1 MTDLRRRHLPRRPPA
16 RAFAVAWAVV
26 GIGLAGI
33 FPAAAGAATTHRDK
47 STTTT
52 ERTTTTS
59 TAPQPRT
66 SCQSVAY
73 IGDSTSESLVSDV
86 YIDPSQQLPAQ
97 FQRVGVQD
105 VNLQISGARSI
116 VETYEG
122 EPNAYT
128 VAQQLLSQGFHGCWV
143 IAMGTND
150 AADVAAGSNVLMP
163 ERIQRME
170 SLIGNQPVLWIN
182 VLSLLSS
189 GYYAESGMAEWDQ
202 DLVQACPQYPDMDV
216 YDWASVAQ
224 DQPSWFIS
232 DDIHYGSAGSAARS
246 ADIANALAAAFP
258 ATPPGESK
266 HTTASGHSHRAKTT
280 SARSKDSSRGD
291 NGSRR
296 STTTTTAPRNC
307 VVP

>member
-1 MTDLRRRHLPRRPPA
+1 MIDPRRRRLPRLLPA
-16 RAFAVAWAVV
+16 RALALACAVGGLA
-26 GIGLAGI
+26 LAGI
-33 FPAAAGAATTHRDK
+33 LPATAGATPSHRDK

-52 ERTTTTS
+52 GHPTTTT
-59 TAPQPRT
+59 TAPQPKT

-73 IGDSTSESLVSDV
+73 IGDSTSESLISDD

-97 FQRVGVQD
+97 FQRVGVQN

-128 VAQQLLSQGFHGCWV
+128 VAQQLLSQGYHGCWV

-150 AADVAAGSNVLMP
+150 AADVEAGSNVLMP

-170 SLIGNQPVLWIN
+170 SLIGNQPVMWVN

-189 GYYAESGMAEWDQ
+189 GYYEESGMAEWDQ
-202 DLVQACPQYPDMDV
+202 DLVLACPQYPDMEV

-224 DQPSWFIS
+224 NQPSWFIS
-232 DDIHYGSAGSAARS
+232 DGIHYGSEGSAARS

-258 ATPPGESK
+258 AAPPRESS
-266 HTTASGHSHRAKTT
+266 HSIASDHSHRAKTT
-280 SARSKDSSRGD
+280 AARSKDSTHGD
-291 NGSRR
+291 SGSHR

-307 VVP
+307 VVQ